1 MSIIPEEFLDLMQQP
16 AFAQLATM
24 RPDGTPQ
31 VNPMFF
37 DWDGSRLR
45 FSHKSN
51 RQKFRNIAQNPH
63 IAASIPDL
71 DNPYRYIEVRGTVED
86 VSPDTDGAFLRRLTS
101 HYRPGAGGSPDIEHR
116 VVITVVVTH
125 AAGWVGRRPDD
136 VATPH

>member
-1 MSIIPEEFLDLMQQP
+1 MTIIPDEFLDLMRQP
-16 AFAQLATM
+16 AFAQLATV

-31 VNPMFF
+31 VNPMYF

-86 VSPDTDGAFLRRLTS
+86 VSPDVDGVFLRELNARYS
-101 HYRPGAGGSPDIEHR
+101 PGARNSPDIEHR

-125 AAGWVGRRPDD
+125 AAGWAGRRPS
-136 VATPH
+136 AE